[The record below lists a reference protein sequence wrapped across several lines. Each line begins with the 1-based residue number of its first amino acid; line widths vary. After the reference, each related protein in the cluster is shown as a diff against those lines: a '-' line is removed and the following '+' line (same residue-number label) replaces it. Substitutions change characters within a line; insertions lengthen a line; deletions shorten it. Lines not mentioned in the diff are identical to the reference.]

1 LELALH
7 RKNNVQWG
15 TALGGGRQMALQ
27 ERLSRNRRVCLDRQ
41 FLLFLLEKE
50 LSRSERYNHFVSFLL
65 FRIEGLPKK
74 EQASALGRLAKALA
88 KEVRDS
94 DYLGT
99 TGKETLGVIVPYAS
113 FESAPIVLKR
123 LRSESLLCL
132 SQIHRKL
139 DLKTS
144 FAVYPTEADSLDTL
158 VDLALRRL
166 RR

>member
-1 LELALH
+1 M
-7 RKNNVQWG
+7 
-15 TALGGGRQMALQ
+15 TLQ
-27 ERLSRNRRVCLDRQ
+27 ERASRNRLVCLDRQ

-50 LSRSERYNHFVSFLL
+50 LSRAERYNHFASFLL

-88 KEVRDS
+88 NEVRNS
-94 DYLGT
+94 DYVGT
-99 TGKETLGVIVPYAS
+99 TDEETLGVIVPYAS
-113 FESAPIVLKR
+113 VESARKVLKR

-132 SQIHRKL
+132 SQLHRKL

-144 FAVYPTEADSLDTL
+144 LVVYPAEADALEPL

>member
-1 LELALH
+1 M
-7 RKNNVQWG
+7 
-15 TALGGGRQMALQ
+15 TLQ
-27 ERLSRNRRVCLDRQ
+27 ERASINGPVCLDRQ

-50 LSRSERYNHFVSFLL
+50 LSRAERYNHFVSFLL

-74 EQASALGRLAKALA
+74 KQATALGRLAKALA
-88 KEVRDS
+88 NEVRDS

-99 TGKETLGVIVPYAS
+99 TGKETLGVIVPYANV
-113 FESAPIVLKR
+113 ETAPKVLKR

-144 FAVYPTEADSLDTL
+144 FVVYPTEADSLDTL
-158 VDLALRRL
+158 VDLAVRRL

>member
-1 LELALH
+1 M
-7 RKNNVQWG
+7 
-15 TALGGGRQMALQ
+15 TLQ
-27 ERLSRNRRVCLDRQ
+27 ERLSRDRPVCLDRQ
-41 FLLFLLEKE
+41 FLLFLLKKE
-50 LSRSERYNHFVSFLL
+50 LSRAERYNHFASFLL

-74 EQASALGRLAKALA
+74 EEASALGRLAKALSN
-88 KEVRDS
+88 EVRHSDS
-94 DYLGT
+94 IGT
-99 TGKETLGVIVPYAS
+99 IDKTTLGVIVPYAS
-113 FESAPIVLKR
+113 VESAPIVLKR

>member
-1 LELALH
+1 M
-7 RKNNVQWG
+7 
-15 TALGGGRQMALQ
+15 TLQ
-27 ERLSRNRRVCLDRQ
+27 ERASRNGPVFLDRQ

-50 LSRSERYNHFVSFLL
+50 LSRAERYNHFASFLL

-74 EQASALGRLAKALA
+74 EEAPALGRLAKALA
-88 KEVRDS
+88 NEVRHS
-94 DYLGT
+94 DYVGT
-99 TGKETLGVIVPYAS
+99 MDNETLGVIVPYAS
-113 FESAPIVLKR
+113 VETAPKVLER

-132 SQIHRKL
+132 SEIHRKL

-144 FAVYPTEADSLDTL
+144 FVVYPAEADSLEPL

>member
-1 LELALH
+1 
-7 RKNNVQWG
+7 
-15 TALGGGRQMALQ
+15 MALQ
-27 ERLSRNRRVCLDRQ
+27 ERASRNRPVYLDRQ

-50 LSRSERYNHFVSFLL
+50 LSRAERYNHFASFLL
-65 FRIEGLPKK
+65 FRIEGIPKK
-74 EQASALGRLAKALA
+74 EQATALGRLAKALA

-94 DYLGT
+94 DYVGT
-99 TGKETLGVIVPYAS
+99 MGKETLGLIVPYAS
-113 FESAPIVLKR
+113 VETAPKVLER
-123 LRSESLLCL
+123 LRAESLLCL

-144 FAVYPTEADSLDTL
+144 LVVYPAEADALEPL

>member
-1 LELALH
+1 M
-7 RKNNVQWG
+7 
-15 TALGGGRQMALQ
+15 TLQ
-27 ERLSRNRRVCLDRQ
+27 KKASSNRLVCLDRQ
-41 FLLFLLEKE
+41 LLLFLLEKE
-50 LSRSERYNHFVSFLL
+50 LSRAERYNHFASFLL

-74 EQASALGRLAKALA
+74 KEASALGRLAEALA
-88 KEVRDS
+88 NEVRGS
-94 DYLGT
+94 DYVGT
-99 TGKETLGVIVPYAS
+99 TDKETLGVIVPYAS
-113 FESAPIVLKR
+113 AETAPRVLKR

-132 SQIHRKL
+132 SQVHRKL

>member
-1 LELALH
+1 
-7 RKNNVQWG
+7 
-15 TALGGGRQMALQ
+15 MALQ

-88 KEVRDS
+88 NEVRDS

-113 FESAPIVLKR
+113 VESAPIVLKR

>member
-1 LELALH
+1 MELALH
-7 RKNNVQWG
+7 CWSNVQWG
-15 TALGGGRQMALQ
+15 TASEGGPYMTLQ
-27 ERLSRNRRVCLDRQ
+27 ERASRTKPVCLDRQ

-50 LSRSERYNHFVSFLL
+50 LSRAERYNHFASFLL

-74 EQASALGRLAKALA
+74 EQATSVGRLAKALA
-88 KEVRDS
+88 NEVRHS
-94 DYLGT
+94 DYVGAMD
-99 TGKETLGVIVPYAS
+99 KETLGVIVPYAS
-113 FESAPIVLKR
+113 VETAPKVLKR

-144 FAVYPTEADSLDTL
+144 CVVYPAEADSLEPL
-158 VDLALRRL
+158 VDLALKRL

>member
-1 LELALH
+1 M
-7 RKNNVQWG
+7 
-15 TALGGGRQMALQ
+15 TLQ
-27 ERLSRNRRVCLDRQ
+27 ERASRNRPVCLDRQ

-50 LSRSERYNHFVSFLL
+50 LSRAERYNHFASFLL
-65 FRIEGLPKK
+65 FRIKGLPKK
-74 EQASALGRLAKALA
+74 EQATSVGRLAKALA
-88 KEVRDS
+88 NEVRNS
-94 DYLGT
+94 DYVGT
-99 TGKETLGVIVPYAS
+99 TDKETLGVIVPYAS
-113 FESAPIVLKR
+113 VESARKVLKR